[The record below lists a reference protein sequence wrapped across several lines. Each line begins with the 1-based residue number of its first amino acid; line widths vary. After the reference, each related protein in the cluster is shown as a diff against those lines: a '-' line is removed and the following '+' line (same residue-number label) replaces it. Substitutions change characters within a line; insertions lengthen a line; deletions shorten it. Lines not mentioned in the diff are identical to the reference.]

1 MGKFASVNALSLPL
15 VTEMVVAEVQD
26 TDLAM
31 QDLIIIIDSFTPPS
45 LIIPPPAVY
54 SLAEATEDALIAASK
69 QTVLIFNA
77 QYPHVKLPET
87 NLDYGAVLDYTA
99 NGDIKTL
106 ENAISKDL
114 NDWGISTDFSDEI
127 AAILQPKA
135 DGAEFTPM
143 VTYGKINTENI
154 EKPSER
160 LYWVASFALFHLGD
174 LPPRHAGV
182 YGFSAVIY

>member
-45 LIIPPPAVY
+45 LIIPPPEVY

-69 QTVLIFNA
+69 QTVLIFKA
-77 QYPHVKLPET
+77 QYPHVKLPDA

-99 NGDIKTL
+99 QGDIKTL
-106 ENAISKDL
+106 ENAISNDL
-114 NDWGISTDFSDEI
+114 NYWNISTDYADEI
-127 AAILQPKA
+127 AAILQPKV
-135 DGAEFTPM
+135 DKSQFTPLS
-143 VTYGKINTENI
+143 TYGKISTNNPDNLAET
-154 EKPSER
+154 
-160 LYWVASFALFHLGD
+160 LYWVASFAVFHVS
-174 LPPRHAGV
+174 ATEYAV
-182 YGFSAVIY
+182 IYGFSAVTA

>member
-15 VTEMVVAEVQD
+15 VTEMVEAEVQD

-45 LIIPPPAVY
+45 LIIPPPDAY

-77 QYPHVKLPET
+77 QYPHVQLPAS
-87 NLDYGAVLDYTA
+87 NLDYGAVLDYTVR
-99 NGDIKTL
+99 GDIKTL
-106 ENAISKDL
+106 ENAISNDL
-114 NDWGISTDFSDEI
+114 NDWGIDTGFSDEI

-135 DGAEFTPM
+135 DKSQFTPLS
-143 VTYGKINTENI
+143 TYGKINTNNPDNSAEN
-154 EKPSER
+154 
-160 LYWVASFALFHLGD
+160 LYWVASFAVFHLSKTD
-174 LPPRHAGV
+174 YAV
-182 YGFSAVIY
+182 IYGFSAAIA